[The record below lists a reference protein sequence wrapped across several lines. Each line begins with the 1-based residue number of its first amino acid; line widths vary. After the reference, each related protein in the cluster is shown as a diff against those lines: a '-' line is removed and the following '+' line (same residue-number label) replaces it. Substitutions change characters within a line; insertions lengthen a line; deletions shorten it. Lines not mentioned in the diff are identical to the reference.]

1 MQLSSESPRIRWA
14 VMVAVWMLGVY
25 LLFSHAQVVQGYLK
39 MTSGLGLRG
48 GTEAVTPLKQTYPAF
63 AADAQVWVRHSLALL
78 EGEGVR
84 LRYTEIDNAPN
95 GREVHWNSAWAWTI
109 AGFGWLDHWLT
120 RRPLPQAVEGVT
132 IWLPSFT
139 LAVLTV
145 IMSSWAARRGG
156 ALLGVLVAVAM
167 VGHPRIYEGFFPSY
181 VDHHGLLTV
190 SVLGMVLGATLMGA
204 GWWRETPPG
213 VSILPRSPEVAR
225 RAAAISALWGAVG
238 LWVSAASVIPPIAIV
253 GFAGVLAIV
262 CQGRAARAQG
272 DTFDGDTWRTWGRVG
287 GAASFCFYLVE
298 YFPNHLGLRMEPNNP
313 FYAAAWWGGGEL
325 IAFAGEWWLG
335 ARRSPANM
343 RRVWLA
349 IGAVSLA
356 PLIIAIGGTRVFVVI
371 DPFLAQLHRQF
382 IQEFLPLWRSIAG
395 TGWVTFFN
403 VVGAENIP
411 LLAGLGVVIA
421 RGRKASVVIWFATIA
436 AVAFSAMAWTQS
448 RWLLNA
454 SGSQVALAGLLVA
467 WFLGSRRPALRWSL
481 GALAI
486 ALLFLPSAYTRIVGG
501 MKDLR
506 EKRVTPKDAQ
516 SALWR
521 DVAAAIRK
529 SQPDGPIT
537 LLSSPNSSTAV
548 GYFGRF
554 KTLGTLYWENSV
566 GLKSAAAILAARNQ
580 DDAAALIKKHGITHL
595 AVISEEHFID
605 SYYRLLHPGATDEE
619 VRKCFGLQIL
629 LDRSIPTWLRM
640 LPYKVPDDLAQL
652 NVSVMLFKVA
662 FDQTPADALYHVALA
677 KIASGQV
684 TEGEQDIDRLIKETP
699 DAFQPWLRKGELL
712 FAREDW
718 PGSAT
723 ATLAGIKRAPEGE
736 RLGLY
741 ASAAGAF
748 FRIGRYAEAVQIYRE
763 ALQATSNS
771 QIAAYL
777 AFILA
782 TAKDD
787 RIRNGK
793 DAQVLAEAALKAE
806 PNSPTVLNSLAV
818 ALAENGNF
826 DEAIVVAN
834 RALANAKLTGDN
846 AALQVTEQRL
856 AAFRARKPWRQ

>member
-1 MQLSSESPRIRWA
+1 MQLSSENPRIRWA
-14 VMVAVWMLGVY
+14 VMLAVWILGAY
-25 LLFSHAQVVQGYLK
+25 LLFSHADVVRGYLK
-39 MTSGLGLRG
+39 TTSSLGLRG
-48 GTEAVTPLKQTYPAF
+48 APEAVTPLKQTYPSF
-63 AADAQVWVRHSLALL
+63 AADAQVWVRHALALL
-78 EGEGVR
+78 EGDGLR
-84 LRYTEIDNAPN
+84 LRHTEIDNAPY

-132 IWLPSFT
+132 LWLPTFT
-139 LAVLTV
+139 LVVLMV
-145 IMSSWAARRGG
+145 IMSTWAARRGG
-156 ALLGVLVAVAM
+156 ALLGVLVAIAM

-190 SVLGMVLGATLMGA
+190 SVLGMVLGAAMMGA
-204 GWWRETPPG
+204 GWWRGAGEG
-213 VSILPRSPEVAR
+213 VSILPRSPEAAR
-225 RAAAISALWGAVG
+225 RAAAVSALWGAVG

-253 GFAGVLAIV
+253 GFAGVLALV
-262 CQGRAARAQG
+262 VQGRAARAQG

-287 GAASFCFYLVE
+287 GVASFCFYLVE

-335 ARRSPANM
+335 TRRSPAEM
-343 RRVWLA
+343 RCVWLA
-349 IGAVSLA
+349 IGAVCLA
-356 PLIIAIGGTRVFVVI
+356 PLIIAIGGTRVFVVM

-395 TGWVTFFN
+395 TGWGTFLN
-403 VVGAENIP
+403 VVGAENVP
-411 LLAGLGVVIA
+411 LLVGLGVVIA

-436 AVAFSAMAWTQS
+436 AVAFTAMAWTQS

-454 SGSQVALAGLLVA
+454 SGSQVALAGLLIA
-467 WFLGSRRPALRWSL
+467 WFLGSRRLVLRWSI
-481 GALAI
+481 GAVAI

-501 MKDLR
+501 QKDLR
-506 EKRVTPKDAQ
+506 ENRVTPKDAQ

-554 KTLGTLYWENSV
+554 KTLGTLYWENSA
-566 GLKSAAAILAARNQ
+566 GLKSAAAILAARSQ
-580 DDAAALIKKHGITHL
+580 DEAAALIKKHGVTHL

-605 SYYRLLHPGATDEE
+605 SYYRLLHPGSTDEE

-629 LDRSIPTWLRM
+629 VNRSIPTWLRM

-652 NVSVMLFKVA
+652 NVSVMLFQVA
-662 FDQTPADALYHVALA
+662 FEQSAADALYHLALA
-677 KIASGQV
+677 KIASGMIV
-684 TEGEQDIDRLIKETP
+684 EGEQDIDRLIKESP
-699 DAFQPWLRKGELL
+699 DSFQPWLRKGELL

-723 ATLAGIKRAPEGE
+723 ATLNGIKRAPEGE
-736 RLGLY
+736 RLGLF
-741 ASAAGAF
+741 ASAGGAF

-763 ALQATSNS
+763 GLQATSNS

-787 RIRNGK
+787 RIRNGR

-834 RALANAKLTGDN
+834 RALANAKLTGD
-846 AALQVTEQRL
+846 AAAIQTTEQRL
-856 AAFRARKPWRQ
+856 AAFRDRKPWRQ

>member
-1 MQLSSESPRIRWA
+1 
-14 VMVAVWMLGVY
+14 MVAVWTLGAF
-25 LLFSHAQVVQGYLK
+25 LLFSHAEVVRGYLK
-39 MTSGLGLRG
+39 NTSNLGLRG
-48 GTEAVTPLKQTYPAF
+48 AAEAVAPLKQTYPAF
-63 AADAQVWVRHSLALL
+63 AADAQVWVRHALALL
-78 EGEGVR
+78 EGDDIR
-84 LRYTEIDNAPN
+84 LRHTEIDNAPY

-120 RRPLPQAVEGVT
+120 RRPLPQAVESVT
-132 IWLPSFT
+132 LWLPSFT
-139 LAVLTV
+139 LVVLMV

-156 ALLGVLVAVAM
+156 ALLGVLVSIAM

-190 SVLGMVLGATLMGA
+190 SVLGMVLGAAMMGA
-204 GWWRETPPG
+204 GWWRGAAEG
-213 VSILPRSPEVAR
+213 GSILPRSPEAAR
-225 RAAAISALWGAVG
+225 RAAAVSALWGAVG

-253 GFAGVLAIV
+253 GFAGVLALMI
-262 CQGRAARAQG
+262 QGRAARAQG

-325 IAFAGEWWLG
+325 IAFVGEWWLG
-335 ARRSPANM
+335 ARRNPADM

-349 IGAVSLA
+349 IGAVCLA
-356 PLIIAIGGTRVFVVI
+356 PLIIAIGGTRVFVVM

-395 TGWVTFFN
+395 TGWTTFLN

-411 LLAGLGVVIA
+411 LLVGLGVVIA
-421 RGRKASVVIWFATIA
+421 RGRTVSIVIWFATIA
-436 AVAFSAMAWTQS
+436 AVAFTAMAWTQS

-454 SGSQVALAGLLVA
+454 SGSQVALAGLLIA
-467 WFLGSRRPALRWSL
+467 WFLGSRRLALRWSL
-481 GALAI
+481 GAVAI

-501 MKDLR
+501 QKDLR
-506 EKRVTPKDAQ
+506 ENRVTPKDAQ

-529 SQPDGPIT
+529 SQPEGPIT
-537 LLSSPNSSTAV
+537 LLTSPNSSTAV

-554 KTLGTLYWENSV
+554 KTLGTLYWENSA
-566 GLKSAAAILAARNQ
+566 GLKSAAAILAARSQ
-580 DDAAALIKKHGITHL
+580 DEAAALIKKHGVTHL

-629 LDRSIPTWLRM
+629 INRSIPTWLRM
-640 LPYKVPDDLAQL
+640 LPYKAPDDLAQL
-652 NVSVMLFKVA
+652 NVSVLLFQVA
-662 FDQTPADALYHVALA
+662 FEQTSADALYHLALA
-677 KIASGQV
+677 KIASGMIV
-684 TEGEQDIDRLIKETP
+684 EGEQDIDRLIREAP
-699 DAFQPWLRKGELL
+699 ASFQPWLRKGELL

-718 PGSAT
+718 PGSAA
-723 ATLAGIKRAPEGE
+723 ATLAGIKKAPEGE
-736 RLGLY
+736 RLGLF
-741 ASAAGAF
+741 ASAGSSF

-763 ALQATSNS
+763 ALEATSNS

-787 RIRNGK
+787 RIRNGR

-806 PNSPTVLNSLAV
+806 PNSPTVLNSLAA

-846 AALQVTEQRL
+846 AALQTTEQRL

>member
-1 MQLSSESPRIRWA
+1 MQLSSESPRLRWA
-14 VMVAVWMLGVY
+14 VMVVVWILGAV
-25 LLFSHAQVVQGYLK
+25 LLFSHADVVRSYLK
-39 MTSGLGLRG
+39 TTSGLGLRG
-48 GTEAVTPLKQTYPAF
+48 APEAATPLKQTYPAF
-63 AADAQVWVRHSLALL
+63 AADAQVWVRHALALL
-78 EGEGVR
+78 EGDGVR
-84 LRYTEIDNAPN
+84 LRYTEIDNAPQ

-132 IWLPSFT
+132 LWLPTFT
-139 LAVLTV
+139 LLVLMV
-145 IMSSWAARRGG
+145 VMSTWAARRGG

-190 SVLGMVLGATLMGA
+190 SVLGMVLGAAMMGA
-204 GWWRETPPG
+204 GWWRGTAEG
-213 VSILPRSPEVAR
+213 VSLLPRSPEAAR
-225 RAAAISALWGAVG
+225 RAAAVSALWGAVG

-253 GFAGVLAIV
+253 GFAGVLALV
-262 CQGRAARAQG
+262 VQGRAARGQG

-287 GAASFCFYLVE
+287 GVASFCFYLVE

-313 FYAAAWWGGGEL
+313 FFAAAWWGGGEL

-335 ARRSPANM
+335 TRRNPANV

-349 IGAVSLA
+349 IGAVCLA
-356 PLIIAIGGTRVFVVI
+356 PVIIAIGGTRVFVVM
-371 DPFLAQLHRQF
+371 DPFLAQLHRQY

-395 TGWVTFFN
+395 TGWVTFLN

-411 LLAGLGVVIA
+411 LLAGLGVVVV
-421 RGRKASVVIWFATIA
+421 RGRKASIVIWFATIA
-436 AVAFSAMAWTQS
+436 AVIFSAMAWTQS

-454 SGSQVALAGLLVA
+454 SGSQVALAGLLIV
-467 WFLGSRRPALRWSL
+467 WFLGSRRLVLRWSV
-481 GALAI
+481 GVVAI
-486 ALLFLPSAYTRIVGG
+486 GLLFLPSAYTRIVGG
-501 MKDLR
+501 YKDV
-506 EKRVTPKDAQ
+506 KQNRVTPKDAQ

-529 SQPDGPIT
+529 SQPEGPIT
-537 LLSSPNSSTAV
+537 LLTSPNSSTAV

-554 KTLGTLYWENSV
+554 KTVGTLYWENAE
-566 GLKSAAAILAARNQ
+566 GLKSAAAILAARSQ
-580 DDAAALIKKHGITHL
+580 DEAATLIKKHGVTHL

-605 SYYRLLHPGATDEE
+605 SYYRLLHPGAKDEE

-629 LDRSIPTWLRM
+629 IDRSIPTWLRM

-652 NVSVMLFKVA
+652 NVTVMLFQVA
-662 FDQTPADALYHVALA
+662 FEQTPADALYHVALA
-677 KIASGQV
+677 KIASGMIV
-684 TEGEQDIDRLIKETP
+684 EGEQDIDRLIKETP
-699 DAFQPWLRKGELL
+699 DSFQPWLRKGELL
-712 FAREDW
+712 YAREDW
-718 PGSAT
+718 SGSAN
-723 ATLAGIKRAPEGE
+723 ATLTGIKKAPEGQ

-741 ASAAGAF
+741 ASAGGSF
-748 FRIGRYAEAVQIYRE
+748 FRNGRYAEAILIYRE

-777 AFILA
+777 AFVLA

-787 RIRNGK
+787 RVRNGR
-793 DAQVLAEAALKAE
+793 DAQTVAEAALKAE

-826 DEAIVVAN
+826 EEAIVAAT

-846 AALQVTEQRL
+846 AAVQTTEQRL